1 METGAKVGMRDRYGG
16 VLFLPL
22 SFLVFL
28 VLGAGDT
35 QEGSDGEEDAE
46 IREEAARQ
54 EGGGNPSGGGHALP
68 QLVKMTKCCGER
80 EGREL
85 AHEGGG

>member
-1 METGAKVGMRDRYGG
+1 METGAKVGMRDRSGE

-35 QEGSDGEEDAE
+35 QEGSDGEEDSE
-46 IREEAARQ
+46 TREEATRQ
-54 EGGGNPSGGGHALP
+54 EGGGIL
-68 QLVKMTKCCGER
+68 LVEATPCR
-80 EGREL
+80 SWSR
-85 AHEGGG
+85 

>member
-1 METGAKVGMRDRYGG
+1 MSRRGSRGSVETGAKVGMRDRSGE

-54 EGGGNPSGGGHALP
+54 EGGGIL
-68 QLVKMTKCCGER
+68 LVEATPCR
-80 EGREL
+80 SWSR
-85 AHEGGG
+85 

>member
-1 METGAKVGMRDRYGG
+1 MRDLSSW

-35 QEGSDGEEDAE
+35 QEWSEEE
-46 IREEAARQ
+46 ENSEGREEAARQ
-54 EGGGNPSGGGHALP
+54 EGGGIF
-68 QLVKMTKCCGER
+68 R
-80 EGREL
+80 EEAAPCRNWSR
-85 AHEGGG
+85 

>member
-1 METGAKVGMRDRYGG
+1 MRDRSGG

-35 QEGSDGEEDAE
+35 QEGSEEEEDSE
-46 IREEAARQ
+46 RREEAARQ
-54 EGGGNPSGGGHALP
+54 DGRIL
-68 QLVKMTKCCGER
+68 LVEAMPCR
-80 EGREL
+80 NWSR
-85 AHEGGG
+85 

>member
-1 METGAKVGMRDRYGG
+1 METGAKVGMRDRSGG

-54 EGGGNPSGGGHALP
+54 DGGKSFPDKHNAHVR
-68 QLVKMTKCCGER
+68 QHVRYKMEKGK
-80 EGREL
+80 
-85 AHEGGG
+85 

>member
-1 METGAKVGMRDRYGG
+1 MVETGAKAGMRDRSGG

-35 QEGSDGEEDAE
+35 QEWSEEEEDSE
-46 IREEAARQ
+46 GREEAVRQ
-54 EGGGNPSGGGHALP
+54 EGRGIL
-68 QLVKMTKCCGER
+68 LVEATPCR
-80 EGREL
+80 NWSR
-85 AHEGGG
+85 

>member
-1 METGAKVGMRDRYGG
+1 VETGAKVGMRDRSGG

-22 SFLVFL
+22 SFRVFL

-54 EGGGNPSGGGHALP
+54 DEGGTRRVDAMPFLSWS
-68 QLVKMTKCCGER
+68 R
-80 EGREL
+80 
-85 AHEGGG
+85 

>member
-1 METGAKVGMRDRYGG
+1 METGAKAGMRDRSGG

-28 VLGAGDT
+28 VLGAGDA

-54 EGGGNPSGGGHALP
+54 EGGGIL
-68 QLVKMTKCCGER
+68 LVDATPCR
-80 EGREL
+80 SWSR
-85 AHEGGG
+85 